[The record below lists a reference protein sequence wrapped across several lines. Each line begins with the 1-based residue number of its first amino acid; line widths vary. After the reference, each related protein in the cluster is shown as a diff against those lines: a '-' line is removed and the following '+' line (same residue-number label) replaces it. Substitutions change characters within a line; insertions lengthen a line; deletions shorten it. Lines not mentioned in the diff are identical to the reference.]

1 MPYSSSLTTTPCHS
15 ATPCRSERWYP
26 VVLSE
31 AKNLLR
37 NPSETAAFNMGP
49 VCRDVAGLTSLR
61 IKQQL
66 STRISVHR
74 LFPFAYAG
82 GDSVCSGRD
91 RAGMGDMRRQ
101 SVIYAPSGIIGEHIS
116 MQMSRY
122 ARPTL
127 GIRLQW
133 HHQGAYL
140 LWIPRRQPDV

>member
-1 MPYSSSLTTTPCHS
+1 
-15 ATPCRSERWYP
+15 
-26 VVLSE
+26 
-31 AKNLLR
+31 
-37 NPSETAAFNMGP
+37 MGP

-82 GDSVCSGRD
+82 GDSVCPGRG
-91 RAGMGDMRRQ
+91 RERTGDMRRR
-101 SVIYAPSGIIGEHIS
+101 SVIYAPGGILGVHIS
-116 MQMSRY
+116 AKMSRY

-127 GIRLQW
+127 DIRLQW

-140 LWIPRRQPDV
+140 LWIPQRFPDV